1 MCIYR
6 LKTFGD
12 YADIMNHKDYEINE
26 AGGIIMATSSIFA
39 SFDIRDKETAEKF
52 VKALE
57 ESANGPEWKPISS
70 VKAPLTDKSAILE
83 LWAKR
88 EQKA

>member
-26 AGGIIMATSSIFA
+26 AGGI
-39 SFDIRDKETAEKF
+39 
-52 VKALE
+52 
-57 ESANGPEWKPISS
+57 NGKLLQIDYREVS
-70 VKAPLTDKSAILE
+70 
-83 LWAKR
+83 LWLHPVYL
-88 EQKA
+88 QVLI

>member
-1 MCIYR
+1 
-6 LKTFGD
+6 
-12 YADIMNHKDYEINE
+12 
-26 AGGIIMATSSIFA
+26 MATSSIFA
-39 SFDIRDKETAEKF
+39 SFDIRDKETAKKF

-57 ESANGPEWKPISS
+57 ESANGPKWKPIVP
-70 VKAPLTDKSAILE
+70 VKLPLTDKNAILE

>member
-1 MCIYR
+1 
-6 LKTFGD
+6 
-12 YADIMNHKDYEINE
+12 
-26 AGGIIMATSSIFA
+26 MATSSIFA

-57 ESANGPEWKPISS
+57 ESANESEWKPI
-70 VKAPLTDKSAILE
+70 APIKPSLTDKKAILE

-88 EQKA
+88 EQNA